1 MLRLNR
7 EKNSLATKV
16 KKNCANYNTGYKCS
30 GVMINK
36 NLNQRIDSSYIKK
49 TCKIK
54 RGKECEYY
62 NKLVRP
68 IADL

>member
-1 MLRLNR
+1 VLRLNR
-7 EKNSLATKV
+7 EKNNPKTKV
-16 KKNCANYNTGYKCS
+16 KQNCANYNTGYKCS
-30 GVMINK
+30 GVMINRK
-36 NLNQRIDSSYIKK
+36 LNQRIDSSYIKK

-62 NKLVRP
+62 NKLVKP

>member
-1 MLRLNR
+1 VLRLNR
-7 EKNSLATKV
+7 EKTNPKTKV

-30 GVMINK
+30 GVMINRK
-36 NLNQRIDSSYIKK
+36 LNQRIDSSYIKK
-49 TCKIK
+49 ICKIK

-62 NKLVRP
+62 NKLVKP

>member
-7 EKNSLATKV
+7 GKNSLSTKV
-16 KKNCANYNTGYKCS
+16 KQNCANYNTGYECS

-36 NLNQRIDSSYIKK
+36 YLNQKIDSGYTKK
-49 TCKIK
+49 TCKVK
-54 RGKECEYY
+54 RGLECEYY
-62 NKLVRP
+62 NKLVKP